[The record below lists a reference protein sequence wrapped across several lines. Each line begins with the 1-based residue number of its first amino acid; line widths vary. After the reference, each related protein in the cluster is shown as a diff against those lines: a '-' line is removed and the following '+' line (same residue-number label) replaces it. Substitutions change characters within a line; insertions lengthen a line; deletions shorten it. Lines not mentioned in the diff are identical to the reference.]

1 MFKNFLVSCII
12 VLFVLVACFVVVFIL
27 RDVQEISFLQCVDGD
42 TAWFLIDGK
51 KEKVRFLAIDAPE
64 IAHEGNKADYY
75 GDSAKEFVC
84 KKLKKAKNISIEY
97 DPSSSVHDKYGR
109 VLGWIFVDG
118 DNLNELLVSRGY
130 AMVRYVYGDYSYLDR
145 LCYKQEKA
153 YQQELGL
160 WKYKKDIY
168 KDNYCVKKK

>member
-75 GDSAKEFVC
+75 GDSAKE
-84 KKLKKAKNISIEY
+84 
-97 DPSSSVHDKYGR
+97 
-109 VLGWIFVDG
+109 
-118 DNLNELLVSRGY
+118 
-130 AMVRYVYGDYSYLDR
+130 
-145 LCYKQEKA
+145 
-153 YQQELGL
+153 
-160 WKYKKDIY
+160 
-168 KDNYCVKKK
+168 